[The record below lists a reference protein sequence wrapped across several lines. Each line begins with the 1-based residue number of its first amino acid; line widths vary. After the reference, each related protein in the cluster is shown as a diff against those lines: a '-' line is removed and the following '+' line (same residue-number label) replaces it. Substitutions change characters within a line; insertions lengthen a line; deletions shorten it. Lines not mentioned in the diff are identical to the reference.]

1 MASRLGVGIIATACA
16 GLLWPLEAGAE
27 PASAQWGE
35 PAVEEAEEVE
45 DKGGAEADEVAE
57 PSDSGT
63 GDAAESEPE
72 APAPAAKP
80 RTQAKAKAKAKPRTK
95 RADEKG
101 RAKRGP
107 PPPPPSRKRRAK
119 DAQEEFEEATSSGEQ
134 SLERRR
140 RAEERAARGI
150 EDGAPLEAARDL
162 AVIAELDDDPAL
174 MIGAAEAALAGVG
187 TVAGAEE
194 VARVHASAGRARI
207 EELRSSDDEYA
218 LLRLGLEEEDLRQLE
233 VRAKAASTRASV
245 ASARAERAEA
255 QSRSLRIAKGEVISG
270 AVLAGLGASGLAM
283 MGSGIY
289 LRRSADRELE
299 AAGVDELGELSPELR
314 RPFERQYDQA
324 STLTAGG
331 AVLGAVGTALG
342 VTLIAAGVRD
352 LKRAGWRSERRASL
366 RGRPRPVAAGRAS
379 SSAVVSSDVI
389 RRAEEP
395 PSTGRAPPRAAGGD
409 RRRARRRP
417 APPRCSGST
426 RRWGGRGSTCRRSRG
441 ERCRPRRRG

>member
-1 MASRLGVGIIATACA
+1 MRSRPRLGARLGEFGVGIVVTACA
-16 GLLWPLEAGAE
+16 GLLWPLEAKAE

-35 PAVEEAEEVE
+35 PAAEEAEEAEDNATAEEAEDDPSGEATGEVE
-45 DKGGAEADEVAE
+45 
-57 PSDSGT
+57 
-63 GDAAESEPE
+63 ESEAA

-80 RTQAKAKAKAKPRTK
+80 KTKAKPKTRRRTK
-95 RADEKG
+95 EAKSG
-101 RAKRGP
+101 AKRGP

-119 DAQEEFEEATSSGEQ
+119 DAQEEFEEATTSGEQ
-134 SLERRR
+134 ALERRR

-150 EDGAPLEAARDL
+150 EDGSPLEAARDL

-174 MIGAAEAALAGVG
+174 MIGAAEAALEGVG
-187 TVAGAEE
+187 SVAGAEE
-194 VARVHASAGRARI
+194 VARVHASAGKARI

-255 QSRSLRIAKGEVISG
+255 QSRGLRIAKGEVISG
-270 AVLAGLGASGLAM
+270 AVLTGLGLSGVAM

-299 AAGVDELGELSPELR
+299 AAGVSDLGELSPELR
-314 RPFERQYDQA
+314 RPFEQQYDQA

-366 RGRPRPVAAGRAS
+366 RGAPTAGRGGAGF
-379 SSAVVSSDVI
+379 VI
-389 RRAEEP
+389 
-395 PSTGRAPPRAAGGD
+395 
-409 RRRARRRP
+409 
-417 APPRCSGST
+417 
-426 RRWGGRGSTCRRSRG
+426 GGRF
-441 ERCRPRRRG
+441 

>member
-1 MASRLGVGIIATACA
+1 MWSRSRPRQGARLGEFGVGIIVTACA
-16 GLLWPLEAGAE
+16 GLLWPLEAKAE

-35 PAVEEAEEVE
+35 PAVEEAEEAE
-45 DKGGAEADEVAE
+45 DNGAAEEAEDD
-57 PSDSGT
+57 PSGEAT
-63 GDAAESEPE
+63 GDGEESEAE

-80 RTQAKAKAKAKPRTK
+80 RTKAKAKAKPRAAKRTK
-95 RADEKG
+95 EARS
-101 RAKRGP
+101 AKRGP

-119 DAQEEFEEATSSGEQ
+119 DAQEEFEEATTSGEQ
-134 SLERRR
+134 ALERRR

-150 EDGAPLEAARDL
+150 EDGSPLEAARDL

-187 TVAGAEE
+187 SVAGAEE
-194 VARVHASAGRARI
+194 VARVHASAGKARI
-207 EELRSSDDEYA
+207 EELRGSDDEYA

-255 QSRSLRIAKGEVISG
+255 QSRGLRIAKGEVISG
-270 AVLAGLGASGLAM
+270 AVLAGLGLSGVAM

-299 AAGVDELGELSPELR
+299 AAGVSELGELSPELR

-366 RGRPRPVAAGRAS
+366 RGAPTAGRGGAGF
-379 SSAVVSSDVI
+379 VV
-389 RRAEEP
+389 
-395 PSTGRAPPRAAGGD
+395 
-409 RRRARRRP
+409 
-417 APPRCSGST
+417 
-426 RRWGGRGSTCRRSRG
+426 GGRF
-441 ERCRPRRRG
+441 